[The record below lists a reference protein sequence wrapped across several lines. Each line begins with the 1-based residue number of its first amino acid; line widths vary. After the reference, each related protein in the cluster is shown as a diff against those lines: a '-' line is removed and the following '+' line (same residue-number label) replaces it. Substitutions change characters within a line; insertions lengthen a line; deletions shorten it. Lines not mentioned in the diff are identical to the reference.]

1 MKKAFAVTLAALML
15 LIPLVSCSDSAD
27 VNGKTTDT
35 AEGTGDTSAAVNT
48 VEEAEE
54 ALDIPD
60 GVDYEDYVFTMLCHT
75 DVWYNYGTTDW
86 DEPSDDLREQ
96 ALYERGLA
104 VEDLLNVTIDMY
116 QTNIGGDVYS
126 IFKNDADSGLY
137 TYDIVFNSTDY
148 QCTAVT
154 GGYCYNID
162 EIEYIDLDKS
172 WWNADCTEQLSI
184 GGNHYM
190 VSGDIA
196 VSDKEC
202 TWVVYFLKDLLAA
215 VGITESPYDLVKS
228 GEWTWDKMY
237 SMASVAGFDTNGD
250 GYLDTSDRFGL
261 TTHNESYAASW
272 QSAGLKLVTTDS
284 DGIPQI
290 SWGTDEFFEV
300 YEKIKNILDDSD
312 VVYCNNDSFTQSA
325 LLTEQTLFLAMDISL
340 ARDYRES
347 EYEFGIVP
355 YPKYSEDIDRYY
367 SYMTLSSCTMVV
379 PITCSNTERTGI
391 ITEALAYYGQE
402 YITPAYYDVQL
413 KARYS
418 RDEESQ
424 EMLDII
430 FTYRA
435 YDLGVFFDW
444 GGAYS
449 SLVAGSGNPAT
460 LYASLQKAIS
470 KAIEK
475 SLSGIS

>member
-1 MKKAFAVTLAALML
+1 MMKKFFAFILAACML

-27 VNGKTTDT
+27 VNGNVADT
-35 AEGTGDTSAAVNT
+35 AEGTGDTAAAVET
-48 VEEAEE
+48 EEEEE
-54 ALDIPD
+54 ALGIPD
-60 GVDYEDYVFTMLCHT
+60 ADYKEYVFTILCHS
-75 DVWYNYGTTDW
+75 DVSYNYGTTDW
-86 DEPSDDLREQ
+86 DEPSDDVREQ

-126 IFKNDADSGLY
+126 IFKTDTDSGLY

-154 GGYCYNID
+154 NGYCYNID

-202 TWVVYFLKDLLAA
+202 TWVVYFLKDLLTA

-228 GEWTWDKMY
+228 GEWTWDKLY
-237 SMASVAGFDTNGD
+237 SMAAKAAFDTNGD
-250 GYLDTSDRFGL
+250 GTLDTSDRYGL
-261 TTHNESYAASW
+261 TTHGESYAASW
-272 QSAGLKLVTTDS
+272 QSAGLKFVTTDS
-284 DGIPQI
+284 DGMPQI
-290 SWGTDEFFEV
+290 SWGTDTFVEV
-300 YEKIKNILDDSD
+300 YEKINDILTDSD
-312 VVYCNNDSFTQSA
+312 IVYCINDSFAQSA
-325 LLTEQTLFLAMDISL
+325 LLSEQTLFMAMDISF
-340 ARDYRES
+340 ASTYRNS
-347 EYEFGIVP
+347 EYVFGIVP

-367 SYMTLSSCTMVV
+367 SYMTLSSCTMIV

-391 ITEALAYYGQE
+391 ITEALAYYGQK

-435 YDLGVFFDW
+435 YDLGVFFNW

-449 SLVAGSGNPAT
+449 SLVAGDASPAT
-460 LYASLQKAIS
+460 LYASLQKAMS
-470 KAIEK
+470 KSIEK
-475 SLSGIS
+475 SLSGLS